1 MPVPSNTGSMPQSNS
16 LIHNSLRISPES
28 TSGQKRPDSEPEAAE
43 AAGAGAVTDRA
54 RTADIA
60 VRPPPS
66 IRPSM

>member
-1 MPVPSNTGSMPQSNS
+1 MPVPSNTGSVPPTKS
-16 LIHNSLRISPES
+16 LLHNSLRIPHEIS
-28 TSGQKRPDSEPEAAE
+28 SGQKRPDSEPEAAE